1 MASQYQVINHWIEHE
16 EYPFEVESVLT
27 YCSYCSAKG
36 SNPVATLK
44 DGTTFSG
51 GDKMTTT
58 DALQT
63 QKRYCQSKQENYT
76 YKEHIQCTSTDLLG
90 FTRPIFRLC
99 LRIFYANSNLT
110 IVNSLFSIVRLN
122 SGIFRIFNL

>member
-63 QKRYCQSKQENYT
+63 QKRYCQSKQDNYT

-90 FTRPIFRLC
+90 FTRPIFRPV
-99 LRIFYANSNLT
+99 FEFFDANSY
-110 IVNSLFSIVRLN
+110 FKY
-122 SGIFRIFNL
+122 GI

>member
-1 MASQYQVINHWIEHE
+1 MYLDRSSMESQYQVINHWIEHK

-27 YCSYCSAKG
+27 YCSYCSAKEDK
-36 SNPVATLK
+36 PVATLK

-63 QKRYCQSKQENYT
+63 QKRYCQSKQDNYT
-76 YKEHIQCTSTDLLG
+76 YKEHVQCTSGDLLG
-90 FTRPIFRLC
+90 FTRPIFRP
-99 LRIFYANSNLT
+99 
-110 IVNSLFSIVRLN
+110 VLN
-122 SGIFRIFNL
+122 SKFFLKMKVFTLGF

>member
-1 MASQYQVINHWIEHE
+1 MASQYQVINHWIKHE

-27 YCSYCSAKG
+27 YCSFCSAK
-36 SNPVATLK
+36 SNLPVAELK

-63 QKRYCQSKQENYT
+63 QKRYCQSKRENYT
-76 YKEHIQCTSTDLLG
+76 YKEHVQCTSTDLLG
-90 FTRPIFRLC
+90 FTRPIFRNVYDFFILKM
-99 LRIFYANSNLT
+99 YKK
-110 IVNSLFSIVRLN
+110 
-122 SGIFRIFNL
+122 

>member
-1 MASQYQVINHWIEHE
+1 MVEELLKRFEINLKHINVYLQHSSMASQYQVINHWIEHE

-90 FTRPIFRLC
+90 FTRPIFRP
-99 LRIFYANSNLT
+99 
-110 IVNSLFSIVRLN
+110 V
-122 SGIFRIFNL
+122 